1 MLESVGI
8 DEVTQSRFGNLPAPV
23 RDALSSQVDLRSL
36 LLVDALLQ
44 ADEEYDVPI
53 MPYEL
58 QRALA
63 TGTDSAPGEDGITYS
78 VLRFL
83 QIPGNPLLQL
93 FNLCF
98 HRGYAPWA
106 WTSSIIV
113 PIPKPGTDRFRLQ
126 VEK

>member
-1 MLESVGI
+1 M
-8 DEVTQSRFGNLPAPV
+8 
-23 RDALSSQVDLRSL
+23 
-36 LLVDALLQ
+36 DALLQ
-44 ADEEYDVPI
+44 ADEEDDVPI
-53 MPYEL
+53 MPHEL

-98 HRGYAPWA
+98 HRGYVPSA

-113 PIPKPGTDRFRLQ
+113 PIPKPGTDRFRPVSLTSCFSKIF
-126 VEK
+126 ERILLNRLMFRLHP